1 MTNTV
6 YILHDLQTQEKIVIN
21 GGYEAYIQFFIEQL
35 KPFGYGTR
43 YLFSELTRG
52 TQYYHL
58 RLVSEPGH
66 VGGVRNAKAPVQ
78 R

>member
-1 MTNTV
+1 MTNSV
-6 YILHDLQTQEKIVIN
+6 YILHDLQTNEKIVIK
-21 GGYEAYIQFFIEQL
+21 GYEAYIQFFTEQL

-43 YLFSELTRG
+43 YLFSEITRVA
-52 TQYYHL
+52 QYYHL
-58 RLVSEPGH
+58 RLVSEKPGY